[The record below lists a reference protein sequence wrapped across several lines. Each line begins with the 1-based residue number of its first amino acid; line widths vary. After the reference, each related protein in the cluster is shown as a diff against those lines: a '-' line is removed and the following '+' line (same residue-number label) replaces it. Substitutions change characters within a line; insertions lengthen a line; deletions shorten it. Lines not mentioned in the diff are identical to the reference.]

1 MDIKEQWKKLNKT
14 MAAIA
19 LVGGFIFDGAVQEF
33 RAALLMQ
40 AIIVGVTS
48 VVIYK
53 VISRDLPKQP

>member
-1 MDIKEQWKKLNKT
+1 MDIKETWKSINKT

-33 RAALLMQ
+33 RAAFLMQ
-40 AIIVGVTS
+40 AVIVGVAT

-53 VISRDLPKQP
+53 IIAKDLPKPQ